1 MKRHFV
7 SRVKFHSLNVHTR
20 GKAIAEVERDSPKCI
35 VFCDMPQYFVFATIC
50 FTAMR
55 SIFVSILILAVMSG
69 VCRTE
74 SYSMACAMG
83 PDGKMNCVRNSDP
96 NGNYAGAGSYSGSSG
111 TGAVAGAGTPGNV
124 RYNYGKI
131 IKQP

>member
-1 MKRHFV
+1 HFIRRKIV
-7 SRVKFHSLNVHTR
+7 LRGSCSL
-20 GKAIAEVERDSPKCI
+20 
-35 VFCDMPQYFVFATIC
+35 YLVFATIR

-69 VCRTE
+69 VCRSE

-124 RYNYGKI
+124 RYNYGAQKL
-131 IKQP
+131 KECLTWPDATPAPTEHLKYQK